1 MTTNI
6 GRMAI
11 ALAGFLAL
19 GLLGAC
25 TKENA
30 ACIATYADREECRPG
45 ADAELCNAYA
55 TPGPSGPVKT
65 RLEAVT
71 QEDRDR
77 YENVK
82 AISPDI
88 TAQICR
94 RLGYDDCH
102 SGSCRKR

>member
-6 GRMAI
+6 GALSLASLLAI
-11 ALAGFLAL
+11 

-25 TKENA
+25 TKEKG
-30 ACIATYADREECRPG
+30 ACIVTYADREVCRPD
-45 ADAELCNAYA
+45 ADAELCNAFA
-55 TPGPSGPVKT
+55 TPGPSAPVKT
-65 RLEAVT
+65 RLEAIT

-77 YENVK
+77 YETVK

-94 RLGYDDCH
+94 RLGYDDCRM
-102 SGSCRKR
+102 GSCQRRK